1 MHLHI
6 ENSSALGEVFEI
18 TESRLNDAL
27 SRHPKLA
34 DKVSITVG
42 EDGKDFRN
50 AMKTADALFAWDF
63 KKDNLAEI
71 APNLRWIHL
80 QGAGINHM
88 LPLDWVPEHITLTN
102 SRGAHGKRA
111 SEYLMMSILALNN
124 GLPEMVQ
131 NQAKNRW
138 HKVHNSSIAGKTLLI
153 YGVGHIG
160 GDTAEAAKYFGLNV
174 LGIRR
179 SGKKHPS
186 VDEMYKP
193 QDLHSLLPKADFVLI
208 SAPHTRETDL
218 IIGTQEFGLM
228 KKGAGFI
235 NYSRAPLV
243 DYEALEAALNQH
255 KISAVLDV
263 FNQEPL
269 PESSSLWQAP
279 NLIITPHSSSND
291 PVNHAHRSLDIL
303 LDNTALFIA
312 NKPLKNVIDLDLQY

>member
-1 MHLHI
+1 
-6 ENSSALGEVFEI
+6 
-18 TESRLNDAL
+18 
-27 SRHPKLA
+27 
-34 DKVSITVG
+34 
-42 EDGKDFRN
+42 
-50 AMKTADALFAWDF
+50 
-63 KKDNLAEI
+63 
-71 APNLRWIHL
+71 
-80 QGAGINHM
+80 
-88 LPLDWVPEHITLTN
+88 
-102 SRGAHGKRA
+102 
-111 SEYLMMSILALNN
+111 
-124 GLPEMVQ
+124 MVR

-138 HKVHNSSIAGKTLLI
+138 HKVHNSSIAGKTILI

-179 SGKKHPS
+179 SGKGHPS
-186 VDEMYKP
+186 VDKMHKP
-193 QDLHSLLPKADFVLI
+193 KDLHALLPKADFILI
-208 SAPHTRETDL
+208 SAPHTPETDL
-218 IIGTQEFGLM
+218 VIGAQEFALM

-243 DYEALEAALNQH
+243 DYNALETALNQR

-303 LDNTALFIA
+303 MDNLALFMA
-312 NKPLKNVIDLDLQY
+312 NKPLKNVIDLEHKY